1 MYIHIVRPN
10 VSVTS
15 SSSRPTVGEP
25 FSLECNIIVIKGI
38 IGEVDIIWTA
48 NGRVIKIVDNVEG
61 HTTDLQDTVHSD
73 VYEISKLQPCDNNT
87 IYRCEAIIKTNAPLN
102 GSDSIALTISKQVT
116 SYMAQLVYLIKIS
129 STLLHHVAMYILK
142 S

>member
-1 MYIHIVRPN
+1 MYIHIVHPN

-15 SSSRPTVGEP
+15 LSSRPTVGEP
-25 FSLECNIIVIKGI
+25 FSLECNITVIKGI
-38 IGEVDIIWTA
+38 IGDLDVIWTA
-48 NGRVIKIVDNVEG
+48 NGRAIKRVDNVVG
-61 HTTDLQDTVHSD
+61 HTIDLQEMLHSD

-102 GSDSIALTISKQVT
+102 GSDSVALTISKQVT

-129 STLLHHVAMYILK
+129 STLLHHVSMYILK

>member
-1 MYIHIVRPN
+1 MYIHIVHPD

-15 SSSRPTVGEP
+15 LSSRPTVGEP
-25 FSLECNIIVIKGI
+25 LLLNCSITVIKGI
-38 IGEVDIIWTA
+38 VGDVDVIWTA
-48 NGRVIKIVDNVEG
+48 NGRAIKRVDNVVG
-61 HTTDLQDTVHSD
+61 HPIGLQEMLHSD

-116 SYMAQLVYLIKIS
+116 SYMAF
-129 STLLHHVAMYILK
+129 T
-142 S
+142 